1 MASFIG
7 KTKRQ
12 LIRDMATSMGLE
24 TNTAHT
30 SSTSQSADDLSGAR
44 LALTCAT
51 VRKLDTAQKGANKK
65 TVEAYMMAQWYLCY
79 STITKTKYRF
89 LPRQERE
96 SLNRQASALL
106 KHPDVSADA
115 KKRLHDMMQAVVAQ
129 ITDFDERG
137 RQETTLPIV
146 EDLECPYASQAITE
160 TIMSKVFAGVVY
172 AGLESDWP
180 DEGRQLWEQA
190 RTSWVVGKIELRGR
204 FELACFTK
212 VLFPSA
218 HLPKSFPIGTRFINA
233 MTKQLREDNLLSL
246 NPSHEDKPSHDTMA
260 EQSQEGGL
268 PNPVTPR
275 GDDEIIQIGTP
286 DIQSDAGGASEDMN
300 VHEEEIDSRSKKRRS
315 VAPEAS
321 KRKRSRRD
329 QNAALKPTSNK
340 PPQREGD
347 ILTGLGA
354 YTATYEDSTYATQ
367 AFYQGRWK
375 PADDDQTF
383 AEIHYDELVEQMY
396 EAMCA
401 IPDNANDFQL
411 KMLRDVEKKIA
422 TLSSPK
428 ETLTQIAVMLAQ
440 ALLDLYTQGSPL
452 RRDQLKGLRQT
463 AADKTMTAEQ
473 RKDVVLRVLKATKRK
488 VFHLLEGYD
497 AILRFVAAP
506 ESEEAIIL
514 HNKVENDARR
524 DKKKAAEKEIL
535 DLKNSR
541 TANAS
546 NLSTADGAQEQTA
559 DDEDGHVIFVPGGAS
574 G

>member
-30 SSTSQSADDLSGAR
+30 SSTNQSADDLSGAR

-51 VRKLDTAQKGANKK
+51 VRELDTAQKGANKK
-65 TVEAYMMAQWYLCY
+65 TVEAYLMAQWYLCY

-96 SLNRQASALL
+96 SLSRQASALL

-129 ITDFDERG
+129 ITGFDERG
-137 RQETTLPIV
+137 LQETTLPVV
-146 EDLECPYASQAITE
+146 EDLECAYASQAITE

-180 DEGRQLWEQA
+180 DEARQLWEQA
-190 RTSWVVGKIELRGR
+190 RTSWVVGKIELRDR

-246 NPSHEDKPSHDTMA
+246 NTSHEDNPSHNAMT
-260 EQSQEGGL
+260 EQPLEGL
-268 PNPVTPR
+268 PNHVLPR
-275 GDDEIIQIGTP
+275 EEDDIVQFGTP
-286 DIQSDAGGASEDMN
+286 DIQSDAGVASEDMTA
-300 VHEEEIDSRSKKRRS
+300 HEGEIDSRSKKRRS
-315 VAPEAS
+315 VAPEAP

-329 QNAALKPTSNK
+329 QNAALRPATNRA
-340 PPQREGD
+340 PQREGD

-354 YTATYEDSTYATQ
+354 YTTTYQNSTSATQ

-383 AEIHYDELVEQMY
+383 DEIDYDELIEQMY
-396 EAMCA
+396 DAMCA

-428 ETLTQIAVMLAQ
+428 ETLTQIAAMLAQ

-452 RRDQLKGLRQT
+452 RPDQLKGLRQT
-463 AADKTMTAEQ
+463 AADKTMTAGQ

-535 DLKNSR
+535 DLKNSQ
-541 TANAS
+541 TAGAS
-546 NLSTADGAQEQTA
+546 KLSAAGGAQGQTE
-559 DDEDGHVIFVPGGAS
+559 DDEDGDSIVVSDGAAR
-574 G
+574 

>member
-1 MASFIG
+1 MASSTA

-12 LIRDMATSMGLE
+12 LIRDVATSMGLD
-24 TNTAHT
+24 TNTVHT

-51 VRKLDTAQKGANKK
+51 IRELDAALKGANKK
-65 TVEAYMMAQWYLCY
+65 TIEAYLMAQWYLCY

-96 SLNRQASALL
+96 SLNRHASALL

-115 KKRLHDMMQAVVAQ
+115 KNRLHDMMQAVLAQ

-146 EDLECPYASQAITE
+146 EDPECADASQAVTE

-172 AGLESDWP
+172 VGLELDWP
-180 DEGRQLWEQA
+180 GEGRKLWEQA
-190 RTSWVVGKIELRGR
+190 RTSWVVGKIELRDR

-233 MTKQLREDNLLSL
+233 MTKQLQEDNLLDL
-246 NPSHEDKPSHDTMA
+246 TATHN
-260 EQSQEGGL
+260 QSQSADAMTEQPQEEGL
-268 PNPVTPR
+268 PNPVPPR
-275 GDDEIIQIGTP
+275 EDDGIIQVGTP
-286 DIQSDAGGASEDMN
+286 DIQSDAGGASEDIT
-300 VHEEEIDSRSKKRRS
+300 VHEEEIDSRPKKRRS
-315 VAPEAS
+315 VAPAAQ

-329 QNAALKPTSNK
+329 QNAALRPTTNR

-347 ILTGLGA
+347 ILAGLGA
-354 YTATYEDSTYATQ
+354 YAATYQDSTSATQ

-383 AEIHYDELVEQMY
+383 AEIDYDDLVEEVY
-396 EAMCA
+396 GAMCA

-428 ETLTQIAVMLAQ
+428 GTLTQIAGMLVQ

-452 RRDQLKGLRQT
+452 RPDQLKGLRQT
-463 AADKTMTAEQ
+463 AGDKTMSAEQ
-473 RKDVVLRVLKATKRK
+473 RKGIIIRVLKATKRK

-546 NLSTADGAQEQTA
+546 NVSTADGAQEQTE
-559 DDEDGHVIFVPGGAS
+559 DDEDGDAIVVSSGAAR
-574 G
+574 